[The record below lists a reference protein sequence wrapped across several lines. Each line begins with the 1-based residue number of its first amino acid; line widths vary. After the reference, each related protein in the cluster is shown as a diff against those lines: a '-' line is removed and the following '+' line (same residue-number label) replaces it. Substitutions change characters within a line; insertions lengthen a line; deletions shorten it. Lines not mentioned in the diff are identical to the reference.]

1 MMSRLPWGLR
11 WYEEMTEEK
20 ENDLIVQNGQLPA
33 VDEHAGKKP
42 GLVRGARDF
51 IENTF
56 ASLKGKD
63 MNQAV
68 EEFTSEMT
76 LVVEGL
82 SEDQVTLRQ
91 DVDKRSAQQTLLEEK
106 QQRGV
111 KDAKAEDAELRDALK
126 QQKKQAEALEKRLES
141 IEKRLDNQEK
151 ASKEAEK
158 KPQKMGLGQILR
170 QATWMVGIVCAAWV
184 VVTVLK
190 LFGR

>member
-1 MMSRLPWGLR
+1 
-11 WYEEMTEEK
+11 MTEK
-20 ENDLIVQNGQLPA
+20 ENELIPRDQNLPA
-33 VDEHAGKKP
+33 AEEASGKKP

-56 ASLKGKD
+56 QSLKGKD

-82 SEDQVTLRQ
+82 SEDQNTLRR
-91 DVDKRSAQQTLLEEK
+91 DVDSSSAQLTLLEEK
-106 QQRGV
+106 VLRQE
-111 KDAKAEDAELRDALK
+111 KDRKADVSDLQEELK
-126 QQKKQAEALEKRLES
+126 QAK
-141 IEKRLDNQEK
+141 KRLDSLEK
-151 ASKEAEK
+151 TLKEAEK

-170 QATWMVGIVCAAWV
+170 QATWMVGILCVSWI

-190 LFGR
+190 LIGR

>member
-1 MMSRLPWGLR
+1 MS
-11 WYEEMTEEK
+11 EK
-20 ENDLIVQNGQLPA
+20 ENELIPRGQNLPA
-33 VDEHAGKKP
+33 AEEATGKKP

-56 ASLKGKD
+56 QSLKGKD

-82 SEDQVTLRQ
+82 SEDQNGLRR
-91 DVDKRSAQQTLLEEK
+91 DVDSASAQLTLLEEK
-106 QQRGV
+106 VLRQD
-111 KDAKAEDAELRDALK
+111 KDRRADMSDLQEELK
-126 QQKKQAEALEKRLES
+126 QAK
-141 IEKRLDNQEK
+141 KRLDSLEK
-151 ASKEAEK
+151 SLREAEK

-170 QATWMVGIVCAAWV
+170 QATWMVGILCVSWI

-190 LFGR
+190 LIGR